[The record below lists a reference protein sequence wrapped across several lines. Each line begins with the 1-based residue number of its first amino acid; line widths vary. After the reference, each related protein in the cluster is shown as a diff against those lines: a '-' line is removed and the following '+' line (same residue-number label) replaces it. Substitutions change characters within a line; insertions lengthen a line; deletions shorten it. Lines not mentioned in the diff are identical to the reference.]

1 MRRTL
6 CLMLLPIAGLAAFSA
21 AAEGLREDELTP
33 PMRTEGTAVQPLDLC
48 ACWPIRLSRAI
59 GLAYSAVGWDFT
71 PQSAGASVR
80 LNLVDGIFDG
90 KTFTPKGT
98 SQNLATGL
106 TGKDTFTWNPR
117 VERNVYRIL
126 HEVTRNMTVVEDET
140 MYAYFDFTEC
150 GMVTESD
157 LRAAALGVTC
167 AIAMVHDDD
176 SPWLP
181 IDLEV
186 AGSGVGTDTGLAAG
200 EATTLAFTFTGRGTL
215 HYEYA
220 LDGGSLAV
228 VADGATAGAFAEPT
242 AWQEGAVRF
251 ADINAHTVTFVYTA
265 AGDGT
270 TARLRNVRWVEDDF
284 GAWANGGRGGVRM
297 DLRDGVRTPKYRNEV
312 LPFAY
317 SSTNWIGVA
326 GATAA
331 SKAHVRIVQMT
342 GSDPAVT
349 NWTTEVADTSCVLYD
364 APGEDT
370 VCWKPKVGCVW
381 KATFDILNGETSI
394 YSEEAW
400 FDLRQTRTP
409 GFLLM
414 LK

>member
-126 HEVTRNMTVVEDET
+126 HEVTRSKAVVEDET

-167 AIAMVHDDD
+167 AISMVHDYD

-181 IDLEV
+181 VNLEV
-186 AGSGVGTDTGLAAG
+186 EGAGVETDMGLAAG
-200 EATTLAFTFTGRGTL
+200 ETTTLAFTFTGRGTL

-251 ADINAHTVTFVYTA
+251 GDINAHTVAFVYTA
-265 AGDGT
+265 AGDGAA
-270 TARLRNVRWVEDDF
+270 ARLRNVRWVEDDF

-297 DLRDGVRTPKYRNEV
+297 DLREGVRKPKYFSEI

-317 SSTNWIGVA
+317 SSTNWVGVT

-331 SKAHVRIVQMT
+331 SSVRVTLVPMT
-342 GSDPAVT
+342 GAGSDT
-349 NWTTEVADTSCVLYD
+349 TQWTESGDPIELYRG
-364 APGEDT
+364 PGEGS
-370 VCWKPKVGCVW
+370 VKWPKPEKGLW
-381 KATFDILNGETSI
+381 KATFDILNGDTGI
-394 YSEEAW
+394 YSEDAF
-400 FDLRQTRTP
+400 FDLWKTRNP
-409 GFLLM
+409 GFMLM
-414 LK
+414 VF